1 MNKPEEQYKQR
12 NEEQCSPFKCNAS
25 RSKNCLLSAV
35 RLWSG
40 TGLVWGVKRGYNR
53 NRNRRK
59 TSCPPRKHQVQERA
73 QCRKEGNDVEVL
85 QLFFDHF
92 WLVVLFLF
100 FFGGSIWA
108 AIEWTIRRSLK
119 HRERMQELKNEEL
132 RLQLQIAQVNKKK
145 SKQDQLHSPTSPSPK
160 EAAWEERGYPVY
172 ETGYQQQSR

>member
-12 NEEQCSPFKCNAS
+12 NEEQCSPFACNLAGARTVCSPRFVYGAGPVLHGEPKEATIGTETEEKHYALPESTRS
-25 RSKNCLLSAV
+25 R
-35 RLWSG
+35 
-40 TGLVWGVKRGYNR
+40 
-53 NRNRRK
+53 
-59 TSCPPRKHQVQERA
+59 RA
-73 QCRKEGNDVEVL
+73 QCRKEGNDVQVL

-119 HRERMQELKNEEL
+119 HRERMQVLKNEEL

-145 SKQDQLHSPTSPSPK
+145 SKQDPLHSPTSPTPK
-160 EAAWEERGYPVY
+160 EAAWEERGDPVC